1 MELPPPIP
9 LPSSRWAQVEG
20 FAASQETRRAEV
32 SMALNTGIE
41 LGKEQGRQE
50 VIDAALERLD
60 HALYAAFDEAEIVF
74 LEARRDFGLNPSRIY
89 LRREGGPFSFEALYL
104 IPEGEFASDPML
116 DLLLHAQK
124 REGETGPD
132 CTLHFLF
139 MPHVEGET
147 KHEVIMAGGYAYYY
161 DREGDEA

>member
-1 MELPPPIP
+1 MELPTSIP
-9 LPSSRWAQVEG
+9 LPSSRWSQAEG
-20 FAASQETRRAEV
+20 FAASQETRKADV
-32 SMALNTGIE
+32 PMALNTGIE
-41 LGKEQGRQE
+41 LGKEQGRKE
-50 VIDAALERLD
+50 MLDAALERLD

-104 IPEGEFASDPML
+104 IPEDEFGSDSML

-124 REGETGPD
+124 REKETGPD
-132 CTLHFLF
+132 CVLHFLF
-139 MPHVEGET
+139 MPHVDGGT